1 MVKMVM
7 SEKSSIQFQAAIACL
22 LWSSAFVGVKVGLA
36 YTSPFLLA
44 GLRCLFAGI
53 ILIPF
58 TGKIKSNLKI
68 IWKNR
73 RLVLTL
79 AGLQT
84 VIMYGLYFTG
94 INLLPSAVAALIIGA
109 APLVTAILTHLHMK
123 NDRMSKKKLLTIAF
137 GIAGIV
143 FVISGRQTF
152 EFAGYKDLI
161 GAFLLIINM
170 VGASYSSI
178 VVAKSS
184 GTMNPVLLNSSQL
197 TIGGIVLILMAF
209 LFESPLS
216 IELNMNFIMALSWIS
231 FLSAAAFSIWFSI
244 LNKPDIR
251 VSELDMWKFFIPV
264 FGAILSWIILPDES
278 PTIISIT
285 GMIIITASIVFY
297 YLPGRNSKE
306 IENI

>member
-1 MVKMVM
+1 MIMP
-7 SEKSSIQFQAAIACL
+7 EKNSIQFKAAIACL

-44 GLRCLFAGI
+44 GLRCLLAGL

-58 TGKIKSNLKI
+58 SGNIKSNFKI

-73 RLVLTL
+73 RLVLTI

-84 VIMYGLYFTG
+84 VIMYGLYFSG

-109 APLVTAILTHLHMK
+109 APLVTAVLTHLHMK
-123 NDRMSKKKLLTIAF
+123 DDRMTRKKMLTIAF

-161 GAFLLIINM
+161 GAFLLIVNM
-170 VGASYSSI
+170 VVASYSSI

-184 GTMNPVLLNSSQL
+184 GTMNPVLLNFSQL
-197 TIGGIVLILMAF
+197 TIGGIVLILVSF
-209 LFESPLS
+209 IFESPLRVEFN
-216 IELNMNFIMALSWIS
+216 INFILALSWIS
-231 FLSAAAFSIWFSI
+231 FLSASAFSIWFSI
-244 LNKPDIR
+244 LNKPNVK

-264 FGAILSWIILPDES
+264 FGAILSWIILPNES

-285 GMIIITASIVFY
+285 GMIIITSSIIFY
-297 YLPGRNSKE
+297 YLPGKNRIN
-306 IENI
+306 